1 MLSNRIYMK
10 DIDLEFVKNYLRI
23 EQEFEDDDMEVEIF
37 MQVAKDYIINIC
49 GLTKDEFLG
58 ANTLIPAYLILVAE
72 MYEYR
77 SALVQSNTKA
87 NPLIQRYINSSR
99 KFL

>member
-1 MLSNRIYMK
+1 MFSIK
-10 DIDLEFVKNYLRI
+10 DIDLQFVKNYLRI
-23 EQEFEDDDMEVEIF
+23 ELEFEDDDNEIQMF
-37 MQVAKDYIINIC
+37 MMVAKEYLIKVC
-49 GLTKDEFLG
+49 GLSEDEYLQ

-77 SALVQSNTKA
+77 SAIVQTNTKA

>member
-1 MLSNRIYMK
+1 MLSIK
-10 DIDLEFVKNYLRI
+10 DIDLEFMKHYLRI
-23 EQEFEDDDMEVEIF
+23 EDDFIEDDNEIEMF
-37 MQVAKDYIINIC
+37 MYVAKNYLMQVCSLSEEEY
-49 GLTKDEFLG
+49 LQ
-58 ANTLIPAYLILVAE
+58 ANTLVPALLILVSE

-87 NPLIQRYINSSR
+87 NYLVQRYINTHR